1 MQINRL
7 LIRKFDHISKRI
19 WLVRSF
25 LFLLFYIYNIYG
37 SAILRLHKK
46 TKQTK
51 IHPTAQIHPSAC
63 ISPWGV
69 VIDKNVKI
77 GKKTV
82 IKPHT
87 TINSGVIIQDQCVIG
102 DSGYQIYRY
111 KTKRLPIIHTG
122 RVLISDD
129 VYIGPNTC
137 IDRGLFGKNTYIGPR
152 SKIGE
157 QVNIGHNTKIG
168 SESIIGNKV
177 TIGGNTLIGEKVHIG
192 NNSVI
197 SNRINIS
204 SHSVLKPKTIATRGI
219 SE

>member
-1 MQINRL
+1 MW
-7 LIRKFDHISKRI
+7 KS
-19 WLVRSF
+19 
-25 LFLLFYIYNIYG
+25 G
-37 SAILRLHKK
+37 
-46 TKQTK
+46 
-51 IHPTAQIHPSAC
+51 
-63 ISPWGV
+63 
-69 VIDKNVKI
+69 
-77 GKKTV
+77 KTV

-157 QVNIGHNTKIG
+157 HVHIGHNIWIG
-168 SESIIGNKV
+168 PDSIIGNKV
-177 TIGGNTLIGEKVHIG
+177 TIGVTLS
-192 NNSVI
+192 SVKKCTLEIIPWYPTESI
-197 SNRINIS
+197 SLLTLFWNRKLLQHAVYQDNQLWRFQILPN
-204 SHSVLKPKTIATRGI
+204 
-219 SE
+219 